1 MQAVKS
7 KHMKNDRKF
16 FSMTFLFRSNKKSRS
31 SVLLILTGF
40 IPALIGLKADG
51 RSLFEEAYRIEKTQ
65 PEQAAVLYRQAIDA
79 GLASELNRAARWRL
93 FFLYRSQGWYLQAY
107 ETLKTLSYKKS
118 IEDSLLEDIQSQWGL
133 RRQTFLNFVKVS
145 QSFKKGKKPD
155 SADISALRS
164 IYGEGSN
171 RFRADLDRWLKEQ
184 GHEAITVQLAAGER
198 NLSEAETAIRTAS
211 YYVDRNDPGKAREAL
226 EPVLV
231 SDQLNRSERM
241 RILYLLGR
249 LNRLIDGA
257 ESAAYFRMSATYASG
272 SEWQRQMALAAF
284 SLYRDGLSEQAAQL
298 SMQIDA
304 ATIEDEGMRLFLDV
318 LAADVRKDPE
328 ALARLRGR
336 EKELRRQS
344 NSFLAERALQIL
356 ERRQ

>member
-1 MQAVKS
+1 
-7 KHMKNDRKF
+7 
-16 FSMTFLFRSNKKSRS
+16 
-31 SVLLILTGF
+31 
-40 IPALIGLKADG
+40 
-51 RSLFEEAYRIEKTQ
+51 
-65 PEQAAVLYRQAIDA
+65 
-79 GLASELNRAARWRL
+79 
-93 FFLYRSQGWYLQAY
+93 
-107 ETLKTLSYKKS
+107 
-118 IEDSLLEDIQSQWGL
+118 
-133 RRQTFLNFVKVS
+133 
-145 QSFKKGKKPD
+145 
-155 SADISALRS
+155 
-164 IYGEGSN
+164 
-171 RFRADLDRWLKEQ
+171 
-184 GHEAITVQLAAGER
+184 
-198 NLSEAETAIRTAS
+198 
-211 YYVDRNDPGKAREAL
+211 
-226 EPVLV
+226 
-231 SDQLNRSERM
+231 M